1 MRKLLQIFALFFLL
15 TPLQLQAA
23 TDTNQ
28 YITMNVPEA
37 VIAEAMK
44 QILPLSLN
52 TSSSTLEGTIT
63 VVKITDLRIKNQ
75 QILCHLE
82 ILGNNLHLV
91 TRVANQ
97 DIRLK
102 LGSAKLDFDCDA
114 RIRYDAAKQ
123 TLYIRP
129 TASDVQG
136 SDALT
141 KGDIGQTLILFL
153 NGREFPVTMQ
163 DLEPI
168 ITEASDKMITI
179 KTNIVDV
186 KGVEGALQI
195 SLSPTVTA
203 SPRQAT
209 AQQ

>member
-1 MRKLLQIFALFFLL
+1 MTKLLIFTLSFLMIS
-15 TPLQLQAA
+15 LQLQAA
-23 TDTNQ
+23 ADTNQ

-44 QILPLSLN
+44 EILPLSLN

-63 VVKITDLRIKNQ
+63 VVNISDLRIKNK
-75 QILCHLE
+75 QILCHLD
-82 ILGNNLHLV
+82 IMGDNLNLV
-91 TRVANQ
+91 TTVANQ

-102 LGSAKLDFDCDA
+102 LGSAKLDFDCEA

-141 KGDIGQTLILFL
+141 KGDIGQTLMLFL
-153 NGREFPVTMQ
+153 NGREFAVTMQ

-168 ITEASDKMITI
+168 ITEASDKIITI
-179 KTNIVDV
+179 KTNIADV
-186 KGVEGALQI
+186 KSVEGALQI
-195 SLSPTVTA
+195 SLSPNVTA
-203 SPRQAT
+203 SPRQTT